1 MGDWNVSAFPCPF
14 RLDGDMRSIVV
25 YMLVRVKG
33 VVICCNKDARYELE
47 DGIRGSLPATI
58 ADLDAINLRRSLV
71 AWV

>member
-1 MGDWNVSAFPCPF
+1 
-14 RLDGDMRSIVV
+14 MRSIVV
-25 YMLVRVKG
+25 YMFVRVKG